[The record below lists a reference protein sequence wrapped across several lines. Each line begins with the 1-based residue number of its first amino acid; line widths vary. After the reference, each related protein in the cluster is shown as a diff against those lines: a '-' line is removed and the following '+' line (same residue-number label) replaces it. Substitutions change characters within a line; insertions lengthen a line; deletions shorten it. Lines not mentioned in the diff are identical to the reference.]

1 MKSLRLVPVILLAFF
16 GMFAASG
23 TASAASAGHW
33 YGKTYNCTGGNV
45 PPGVYT
51 KMIITGVCYMP
62 AGNVVVRG
70 NLTVAPGALL
80 DNGSPGDPSTGTPVA
95 SAVLSVGGNV
105 TVWNGGVLLLGCT
118 PNGACG
124 PPPGGPP
131 GPVGIST
138 AHIRGNLT
146 AFDAL
151 GVVVQSADIGGN
163 FSLLGGGGGTMG
175 GVSTGAC
182 FGATPPAPWSEDTGS
197 AVAGSPVYSDVEDS
211 SIGGN
216 YTIADLSSCWL
227 GSLRNQIGGS
237 ATFIGNSMGDPDAM
251 EIGGNL
257 VNGNLT
263 CFGNAP
269 APQFGD
275 GAAPDLV
282 GGWAFGQCGFNVVLP
297 NPAPGA
303 LASAMPPIPGYGISE
318 HFAVS
323 TRSLRTYF
331 GTHTATAATAEPL
344 EEIPTDAGDT
354 IFAQLNNFALTG
366 GGLVGTGTYNGGPPA
381 QSGEAY
387 LSTIYPDGSQSF
399 TAFDTCDTTC
409 SFDGQSGAVTLRAYG
424 KTSPSGFTHGTFLIT
439 SAGAVLPTPT
449 SPIPGLSTLVG
460 YGTFWGFGA
469 TLHVVEHLGF
479 G

>member
-1 MKSLRLVPVILLAFF
+1 MKSLRLVPVVLLAFF
-16 GMFAASG
+16 GIFAASG
-23 TASAASAGHW
+23 TAGASPAGHR
-33 YGKTYNCTGGNV
+33 YVQTYNCTGGNV
-45 PPGVYT
+45 PPGFYHS
-51 KMIITGVCYMP
+51 MIITGVCYMP

-80 DNGSPGDPSTGTPVA
+80 DNGSPGDPTTGPSVV

-118 PNGACG
+118 PNGACVG
-124 PPPGGPP
+124 PP
-131 GPVGIST
+131 GIST

-163 FSLLGGGGGTMG
+163 LSLFGGGGGTMG
-175 GVSTGAC
+175 GVATGAC
-182 FGATPPAPWSEDTGS
+182 LGAVTPAPWSEDTGS
-197 AVAGSPVYSDVEDS
+197 AAAGSPVYSDVEDS

-216 YTIADLSSCWL
+216 YTIAGLSSCYL
-227 GSLRNQIGGS
+227 GSLRNQIGGN

-257 VNGNLT
+257 INGNLT
-263 CFGNAP
+263 CLGNAP

-282 GGWAFGQCGFNVVLP
+282 GRRGIGQCGFNVVLP
-297 NPAPGA
+297 NPSAEALQGA
-303 LASAMPPIPGYGISE
+303 TPPVYGVNE

-323 TRSLRTYF
+323 TRSLGTYF
-331 GTHTATAATAEPL
+331 GTHTVTASTLAPAPL
-344 EEIPTDAGDT
+344 EQIPTDAGDT

-387 LSTIYPDGSQSF
+387 LSTIFPDGSQSF

-409 SFDGQSGAVTLRAYG
+409 TFDGQSGAVTLRAYG
-424 KTSPSGFTHGTFLIT
+424 TTSPSGFTKGTFLIT

-449 SPIPGLSTLVG
+449 SPAPGLSTLVG
-460 YGTFWGFGA
+460 YGAFWGFGE